1 MAHDSELKM
10 YKGVEVPGYITQD
23 DDPLI
28 FTVWKEGIDSVLHAL
43 EMDAVV
49 LNEDTTP
56 DEIEVSRQD
65 IETIWLELHS
75 NSETYLNSIRA
86 TQLADEG
93 KGEMESNFEEY
104 AFLYTQLGR
113 IHQALFNIKFS
124 MGESWR
130 P

>member
-10 YKGVEVPGYITQD
+10 YKGVEVPVHFQD
-23 DDPLI
+23 GSWEHD
-28 FTVWKEGIDSVLHAL
+28 FRVWKEGIDSALRAL
-43 EMDAVV
+43 EMDVVV
-49 LNEDTTP
+49 LQDTTP

-75 NSETYLNSIRA
+75 NSETYLNSIRS